1 MSYRTPLLLVLPFI
15 LLAQFSQANDWV
27 YTVRQGDTLWDLC
40 LEYTHKKDCWLKI
53 GPYNQV
59 KYPKTLAPGT
69 RIAFPADWLKNA
81 PAKAELIFVLG
92 NVQLTIEEV
101 SRTALKGDLLG
112 INSRVETGIESSA
125 TIQFADGSVLTLEE
139 NSILTLD
146 LLSRYGN
153 SGMVDTRL
161 NLLQGAA
168 KTKVPKKTPPTKLRI
183 STPSAIAAVRGTDFR
198 VISAI
203 NEGIPYTLSEV
214 YDGAV
219 GVGAEQNTN
228 EVMVNKGFGLRA
240 DKDKELSQPL
250 PLLPPPQL
258 QPTATKQL
266 LPIKLQ
272 WEKVKDAE
280 KYRIEVLQD
289 AEYDM
294 QVDSLF
300 TEQKHVTISELAN
313 GCYRFRI
320 SAYDQNGLQGL
331 AQETKS
337 CVANPI
343 GSPLLSEEI
352 KRENNAVLISWST
365 LDNAK
370 RYRIEISRNKSFNNI
385 LATEEITGTEYSYT
399 PETNK
404 KLYFRVIAI
413 GEYDTENTPSNT
425 VRWQGSRFE
434 WRPLVGLSIVL
445 WILAL

>member
-1 MSYRTPLLLVLPFI
+1 MSYRTRLLLVLPF
-15 LLAQFSQANDWV
+15 LLHAQFSLANDWV

-40 LEYTHKKDCWLKI
+40 LEYTLKKDCWLKI

-81 PAKAELIFVLG
+81 PAKAEIIFALG
-92 NVQLTIEEV
+92 DVQIAMEEA
-101 SRTALKGDLLG
+101 SRAAQKGDLLG
-112 INSRVETGIESSA
+112 INSRIETGIESST

-139 NSILTLD
+139 NSVLTLD

-168 KTKVPKKTPPTKLRI
+168 KTRVPKKTPPTKLRI

-198 VISAI
+198 VISA
-203 NEGIPYTLSEV
+203 NNNGTPYTLSEV

-228 EVMVNKGFGLRA
+228 EVKVNKGFGLRA
-240 DKDKELSQPL
+240 DKDKEISQPL
-250 PLLPPPQL
+250 PLLPAPQL
-258 QPTATKQL
+258 QPTPATQL
-266 LPIKLQ
+266 LPIELQ
-272 WEKVKDAE
+272 WEKVKGAE

-300 TEQKHVTISELAN
+300 TEQKQVTISELAN
-313 GCYRFRI
+313 GCYRFRV
-320 SAYDQNGLQGL
+320 SPYDQHGLQGL
-331 AQETKS
+331 AQETKT

-343 GSPLLSEEI
+343 GSPVLSEDI
-352 KRENNAVLISWST
+352 KQDNNNLLISWSPV
-365 LDNAK
+365 DNAK
-370 RYRIEISRNKSFNNI
+370 RYRIEISRNKSFNDI
-385 LATEEITGTEYSYT
+385 VATEETTSTEYSYF
-399 PETNK
+399 PETKK

-413 GEYDTENTPSNT
+413 GEYNTENTASNT

-445 WILAL
+445 WILVL